1 LTWTPQHSATD
12 VRAIAGN
19 LITFFE
25 TNQSGAFEWARSG
38 GGLPAL
44 TFYRTAQSRIETN
57 FPHFGLVG
65 RRVEIDDADDGL
77 RITYT
82 LTFELEI
89 AAEFTKEQKKAALV
103 QLQADT
109 DSYVYAIESMYLN
122 IPNATLF
129 TGIHGAGHG
138 YRSIT
143 GHAPLEAAAGDA
155 KAMFQTQMTAVLRFT
170 ENP

>member
-1 LTWTPQHSATD
+1 MTWSPTSAASDT
-12 VRAIAGN
+12 RAIVGN
-19 LITFFE
+19 FVGFFE
-25 TNQSGAFEWARSG
+25 DNQTDAFAWART

-44 TFYRTAQSRIETN
+44 TFYRTAQSRIETD
-57 FPHFGLVG
+57 FPHCGVVG
-65 RRVEIDDADDGL
+65 RRIEVDDADDGL

-82 LTFELEI
+82 LTFELEV
-89 AAEFTKEQKKAALV
+89 AAEFAKERKKEALA

-109 DSYVYAIESMYLN
+109 DDYVYAIESMFLN

-129 TGIHGAGHG
+129 AGVNGAGHG

-143 GHAPLEAAAGDA
+143 GHAPLEAAAGDT